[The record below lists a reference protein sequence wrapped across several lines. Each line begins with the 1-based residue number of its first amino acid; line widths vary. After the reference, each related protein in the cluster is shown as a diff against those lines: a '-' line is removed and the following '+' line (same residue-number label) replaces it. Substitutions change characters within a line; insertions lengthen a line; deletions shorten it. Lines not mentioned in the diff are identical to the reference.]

1 MRRPASPS
9 ESWRAFDANEVT
21 HSGAHYLLAIAS
33 IAKEGPPPRAAEVA
47 RSLGVSR
54 AAASLQ
60 LRSLAGHGFIEID
73 ETQRLHLTRVG
84 ADLVARILSKRE
96 VVRVFL
102 QDILGVRAH
111 TADADACKIEHLLS
125 EETGAAAVRLIRFLH
140 SDHPA
145 ARACLDAFRA
155 SAVSCSPGRRC
166 ELCVESCLLSG
177 AGLRPG
183 RTRPRPGT
191 PVGWASAAGRR
202 RTRATRPARG
212 GEIPRV
218 AADARRKLKR
228 ASKGAA

>member
-1 MRRPASPS
+1 MGRPASPS

-33 IAKEGPPPRAAEVA
+33 IAKEGPTPRAVEVA
-47 RSLGVSR
+47 RALGVSR

-60 LRSLAGHGFIEID
+60 LRSLAGHGFIDID
-73 ETQRLHLTRVG
+73 EAQRLHLTRVG

-102 QDILGVRAH
+102 QDILGVRAQ

-155 SAVSCSPGRRC
+155 SVVSCSPGRRC

-177 AGLRPG
+177 AGRGHSRAKRMVSPTWG
-183 RTRPRPGT
+183 STSGPRR
-191 PVGWASAAGRR
+191 VLA
-202 RTRATRPARG
+202 
-212 GEIPRV
+212 PRV
-218 AADARRKLKR
+218 ASRRAGLRRDSADGSQKSRRPG
-228 ASKGAA
+228 KGAA